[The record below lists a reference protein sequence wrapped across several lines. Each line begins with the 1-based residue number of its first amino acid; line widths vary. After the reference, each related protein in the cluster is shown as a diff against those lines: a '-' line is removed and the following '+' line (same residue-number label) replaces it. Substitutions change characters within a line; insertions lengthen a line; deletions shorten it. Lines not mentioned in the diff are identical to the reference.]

1 MVIRLKSLKYQQEN
15 FIKNNMRILAE
26 HLVLEILN
34 KELAPKDFP
43 SDSHKIRKVFVM
55 ENVQVME
62 QRVSNVYVMEKTGS
76 KGTTYE
82 LISEDEFNQMNYAMQ
97 AII

>member
-1 MVIRLKSLKYQQEN
+1 MK
-15 FIKNNMRILAE
+15 ILAE
-26 HLVLEILN
+26 HFVLEILSN
-34 KELAPKDFP
+34 ELAPKDFP
-43 SDSHKIRKVFVM
+43 SDLHKIRKVFVI

-62 QRVSNVYVMEKTGS
+62 QRVSSVYVMEKTRS

-82 LISEDEFNQMNYAMQ
+82 LITADKFNQMYYAMQ